1 MKKFATDGWMNHR
14 TYLWPEGKKRGALAI
29 HEQELADEDLAAARV
44 VVDAEGKSTGGVVD
58 TAVSLEMQTIGKIGS
73 IPLKNPNFG
82 KIPSKDL
89 SLEM

>member
-44 VVDAEGKSTGGVVD
+44 VVDAEGEGAGGVVD
-58 TAVSLEMQTIGKIGS
+58 GEAVGALEAHAG
-73 IPLKNPNFG
+73 PLPHRV
-82 KIPSKDL
+82 PQRRRRRRR
-89 SLEM
+89 

>member
-44 VVDAEGKSTGGVVD
+44 VVDAEGEGAGGVVD
-58 TAVSLEMQTIGKIGS
+58 REAVGDLEAHAG
-73 IPLKNPNFG
+73 PLPHRV
-82 KIPSKDL
+82 PQRRRRRRR
-89 SLEM
+89 